1 MRPLFTEF
9 LPHFR
14 DVTPSLT
21 FLFSW
26 LMDLSLPFPIF
37 IPTRPCFFSFSRE
50 WFEKSAANS
59 RNSSVNGAEIVE
71 RAKSIIAGILAARG
85 NRYLIIGRGA
95 FTNYCGNRF
104 VSRSTGLTAIRYTRS
119 TRKLLKPI
127 PYIFFLILFKKFCT
141 RCKFYLLQNFFFFL
155 TSN

>member
-1 MRPLFTEF
+1 MNQNLPTIFKFFPVSCIVTIIYDRVTNRFLEREFRYFQKESSPRKLCVPFSEF

-14 DVTPSLT
+14 DVIPSLT

-26 LMDLSLPFPIF
+26 LMDLSLPLPTF
-37 IPTRPCFFSFSRE
+37 IPTHPCFFPFSRE

-59 RNSSVNGAEIVE
+59 RNSSANGAEIVE
-71 RAKSIIAGILAARG
+71 RAKSIIAGILAARE

-104 VSRSTGLTAIRYTRS
+104 VSR
-119 TRKLLKPI
+119 
-127 PYIFFLILFKKFCT
+127 
-141 RCKFYLLQNFFFFL
+141 LQA
-155 TSN
+155 

>member
-26 LMDLSLPFPIF
+26 LMDLSLPLPTF
-37 IPTRPCFFSFSRE
+37 IPIRPCFFSFSRE

-59 RNSSVNGAEIVE
+59 RNSSVNEAEIVE

-104 VSRSTGLTAIRYTRS
+104 VSRSTAIRYTRS
-119 TRKLLKPI
+119 MRKLLKPI
-127 PYIFFLILFKKFCT
+127 PY
-141 RCKFYLLQNFFFFL
+141 FFFFNL
-155 TSN
+155 I